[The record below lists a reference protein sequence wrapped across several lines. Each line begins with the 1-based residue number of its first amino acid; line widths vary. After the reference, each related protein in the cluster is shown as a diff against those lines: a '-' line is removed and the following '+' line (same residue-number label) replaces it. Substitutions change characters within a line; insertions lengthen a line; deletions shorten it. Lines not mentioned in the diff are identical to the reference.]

1 MPSFK
6 VLIVDDERL
15 SRRRVRRLLS
25 LEPDCEVT
33 GECANGV
40 EAVAALKQWHPDIV
54 FLDVQMPEMD
64 GFDVARAMADARPL
78 VIFTSAYDE
87 YALRAFEVQAF
98 DYLLK
103 PFDGRRFRE
112 SLQRARARVECDRSG
127 KQDRRPFQ
135 LPNPEPAPSARLAPD
150 RIAVRNNGRV
160 VFVKLTDIDWIEA
173 ADNYVCLHCGRE
185 THVVRE
191 TMNELE
197 ARLDPAQFLRVHR
210 SSIVNLERVRE
221 LQPWFRGDYR
231 VVLRDGTQLTLT
243 KNHRE
248 KLESR
253 LLLGV

>member
-1 MPSFK
+1 MPNFK

-33 GECANGV
+33 GECANGT
-40 EAVAALKQWHPDIV
+40 EAVAALRTTRSDIV

-64 GFDVARAMADARPL
+64 GFEVARALEDTKPL
-78 VIFTSAYDE
+78 LIFTSAYDE

-103 PFDGRRFRE
+103 PFDGKRFRE
-112 SLQRARARVECDRSG
+112 SLQRARVRVKCDRSG
-127 KQDRRPFQ
+127 QQDRNYPA
-135 LPNPEPAPSARLAPD
+135 EPAAPPARAVPD

-160 VFVKLTDIDWIEA
+160 VFVKLADIDWIEA

-197 ARLDPAQFLRVHR
+197 ARLNPAQFIRVHR
-210 SSIVNLERVRE
+210 SSIVNLDRVRE
-221 LQPWFRGDYR
+221 LQPWFRGEHR

-243 KNHRE
+243 KTHRD

>member
-1 MPSFK
+1 MPNFK

-33 GECANGV
+33 GECANGA
-40 EAVAALKQWHPDIV
+40 EAVSSLKQSRPDII

-64 GFDVARAMADARPL
+64 GFEVARAMADAKPL

-103 PFDGRRFRE
+103 PFDSRRFRE
-112 SLQRARARVECDRSG
+112 SLQRAKVRVEIDRSG
-127 KQDRRPFQ
+127 KQDRRPAAAAQ
-135 LPNPEPAPSARLAPD
+135 PLPRVAPD

-210 SSIVNLERVRE
+210 SSIVNLDRVRE

-253 LLLGV
+253 LLLGVWH